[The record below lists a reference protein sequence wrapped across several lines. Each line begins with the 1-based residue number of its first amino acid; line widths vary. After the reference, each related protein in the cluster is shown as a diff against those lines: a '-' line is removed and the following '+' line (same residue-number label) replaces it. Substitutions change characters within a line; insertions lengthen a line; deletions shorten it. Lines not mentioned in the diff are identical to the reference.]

1 MKKFNSRKLE
11 LMRRERHLTQD
22 ELAQELNVSRVT
34 VNYWE
39 NEKRTPNVYE
49 VSKLAKFFNVSEEQL
64 IYDSK
69 SNEAVVRKNAALALK
84 DLEKNAK
91 WLAEKIKLP
100 VGSIENWLNGK
111 HPLSRLQIDRI
122 ITAIKE
128 AGINI
133 IESFE
138 TTYSMPISTKIIN
151 VPLLNIITEGK
162 KIGFFKCSEKEFEDF
177 IELPIS
183 IFSDA
188 TFAVRYTGE
197 NMLPE
202 IPKNS
207 FCVIK
212 KMITPL
218 NGKNM
223 LIKTDMCYTIAKISV
238 HKSNVA
244 ATHINS
250 KDKYI
255 KTNKLEIIGKVLGS
269 LTKDN

>member
-1 MKKFNSRKLE
+1 MKKFNSKKLE

-22 ELAQELNVSRVT
+22 ELAKELNISRVT

-49 VSKLAKFFNVSEEQL
+49 VSKLAKFFNISEEQL

-69 SNEAVVRKNAALALK
+69 SNEAVVRKNALLALK
-84 DLEKNAK
+84 DLEKNPK
-91 WLAEKIKLP
+91 WLAEKLKLP
-100 VGSIENWLNGK
+100 ANSVENWLGGR

-122 ITAIKE
+122 ITILKE

-138 TTYSMPISTKIIN
+138 ATYSMPIPTKIVNI
-151 VPLLNIITEGK
+151 PLMNTTEGRK
-162 KIGFFKCSEKEFEDF
+162 EGFFKYSDNEYEDF

-183 IFSDA
+183 LFSDA
-188 TFAVRYTGE
+188 NFVVCCKSG

-202 IPKNS
+202 IPENS

-212 KMITPL
+212 KMISPL
-218 NGKNM
+218 NDKNM
-223 LIKTDMCYTIAKISV
+223 LIKTDMGYTIAKISV
-238 HKSNVA
+238 QKGRITAS
-244 ATHINS
+244 HINS
-250 KDKYI
+250 KEKEI
-255 KTNKLEIIGKVLGS
+255 KTNKLEIIGKVLGHFS
-269 LTKDN
+269 KEN

>member
-1 MKKFNSRKLE
+1 MKKFNSKKLE

-22 ELAQELNVSRVT
+22 ELAKELDISRVT

-49 VSKLAKFFNVSEEQL
+49 VSKLAKFFNVNEEQL

-84 DLEKNAK
+84 DLDKSPK
-91 WLAEKIKLP
+91 WLAEKLKLP
-100 VGSIENWLNGK
+100 ANSVENWLEGK

-122 ITAIKE
+122 ISAIKD

-138 TTYSMPISTKIIN
+138 ATYSMPIPTKIVNI
-151 VPLLNIITEGK
+151 PLMNITEGK
-162 KIGFFKCSEKEFEDF
+162 KTGYFKYSDNEYEDF

-188 TFAVRYTGE
+188 TFVVRFDSDI
-197 NMLPE
+197 MLPE
-202 IPKNS
+202 IPENS

-212 KMITPL
+212 KMINPL
-218 NGKNM
+218 NDKNM
-223 LIKTDMCYTIAKISV
+223 LIKTDMGYTIAKLSVQKGSISAI
-238 HKSNVA
+238 H
-244 ATHINS
+244 TNS
-250 KDKYI
+250 KDRQI
-255 KTNKLEIIGKVLGS
+255 KTNKLEIIGKVLGFFA
-269 LTKDN
+269 KEN